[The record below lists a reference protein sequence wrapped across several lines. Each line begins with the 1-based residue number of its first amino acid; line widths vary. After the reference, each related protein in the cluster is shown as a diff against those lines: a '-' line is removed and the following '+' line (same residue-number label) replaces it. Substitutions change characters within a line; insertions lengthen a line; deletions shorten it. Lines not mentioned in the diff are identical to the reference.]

1 MRKGAL
7 KQELSQLIH
16 QYAAQGRLP
25 SGMLKEVA
33 VETIVDEVTE
43 ISAHLKEFG
52 VNQKEIFSV
61 ILSADVKTACKKENG
76 DWEIPW

>member
-1 MRKGAL
+1 
-7 KQELSQLIH
+7 
-16 QYAAQGRLP
+16 
-25 SGMLKEVA
+25 MLKEVA

-76 DWEIPW
+76 DWEIPSVMGVEGKLVDLTPQGLLFHGDKT